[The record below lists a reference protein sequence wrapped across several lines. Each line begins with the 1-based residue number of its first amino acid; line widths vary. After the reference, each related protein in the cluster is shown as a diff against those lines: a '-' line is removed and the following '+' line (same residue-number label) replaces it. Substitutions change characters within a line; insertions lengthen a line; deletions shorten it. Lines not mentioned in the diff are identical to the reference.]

1 MRQRAEEEAA
11 LVQQTTQP
19 QQEVV
24 SAGRLPRPVRN
35 ASRPVREGVVGVVG
49 GEHEGTR
56 RHSSR
61 TEKGGDAGKS
71 RGVKKP
77 TVTVENTVV
86 RIVLPEGFQE
96 SDWNRLKEEAN
107 QEHGEEEEDEFGDAE
122 EADEPEEPAAG
133 FDDEVPRYSDEERD
147 EFGEEEDNDL
157 EDDLADSEGDNNGE
171 DDVSDLDDFENNQ
184 QTSLGKRMTARQ
196 LSMAKRA
203 EKGGTLSSDQF
214 MDEIDPLEE

>member
-11 LVQQTTQP
+11 LGQQTNQP

-35 ASRPVREGVVGVVG
+35 ASRLVREGVVGVIG
-49 GEHEGTR
+49 GEHEGHR
-56 RHSSR
+56 RHTSR
-61 TEKGGDAGKS
+61 TDKSGDTGK
-71 RGVKKP
+71 RPGVKKP

-96 SDWNRLKEEAN
+96 SDWSRLKEEAKE
-107 QEHGEEEEDEFGDAE
+107 EHGEEEEDDFDDGE
-122 EADEPEEPAAG
+122 EADGPEEAAGG
-133 FDDEVPRYSDEERD
+133 FDDEIPRYSDEERD

-157 EDDLADSEGDNNGE
+157 EDDLADSEGENNDE

-184 QTSLGKRMTARQ
+184 QASLGKRMTARQ

>member
-1 MRQRAEEEAA
+1 MGVIGGEQEGNRRNGARAEK
-11 LVQQTTQP
+11 
-19 QQEVV
+19 
-24 SAGRLPRPVRN
+24 
-35 ASRPVREGVVGVVG
+35 
-49 GEHEGTR
+49 GE
-56 RHSSR
+56 
-61 TEKGGDAGKS
+61 DAGKG

-96 SDWNRLKEEAN
+96 SDWNRLKEEAKEE
-107 QEHGEEEEDEFGDAE
+107 QGEEEEDEFDDREGV
-122 EADEPEEPAAG
+122 DEQEEPARG
-133 FDDEVPRYSDEERD
+133 FDEDIPRYSDDERG
-147 EFGEEEDNDL
+147 EFGDEEDDDQ
-157 EDDLADSEGDNNGE
+157 EDDLEDSEGDNNEE